1 MPKRARTLLLLLA
14 LIIPGYP
21 AKAVSLTDI
30 DRAMDPIYTAAENA
44 CTYTGG
50 FSGWGWTCSVYDSLR
65 TLRRFVYSFE
75 GQARDLAVRAAK
87 SSFAGIMEAVGAQP
101 FMQTINDYAE
111 RINASADY
119 WFERFPDDL
128 AEDVSDVFYDLSYE
142 ATDAIFKNET
152 NPYPPLSA
160 PWFYQNLKQHGPLA
174 GVIRLDQAFSTQAY
188 LDEKLRVESGRGTE
202 QEALANLDKRA
213 GLLGQQTV
221 AIAADPGPLGG
232 GGGSNAATSNSAAI
246 SQGTASPLANDVGS
260 NTASGGGGGSLSGFQ
275 PLAYSYKEQAK
286 AAVSSRDLMQIMSSE
301 LADLL
306 SGQAVSAAAIV
317 QSIADQ
323 ARMSLVTNDRLAQL
337 IEMEAS
343 RMQREAAATN
353 EALLQEATRE
363 TLEYLRLASQL
374 AVAQKTLGSFADS
387 DAIEAAMQDFEA
399 CLASPS
405 VCTQ

>member
-1 MPKRARTLLLLLA
+1 MPRKARTLLLLLV
-14 LIIPGYP
+14 LVIPGYP
-21 AKAVSLTDI
+21 AQAVSLTDI
-30 DRAMDPIYTAAENA
+30 DRAMDPVYTVARNA

-50 FSGWGWTCSVYDSLR
+50 YSGWGWTCSVYDSLR

-75 GQARDLAVRAAK
+75 GRARDLAVRAAK

-101 FMQTINDYAE
+101 FMQTINDYAN

-119 WFERFPDDL
+119 WFEKFPNDL
-128 AEDVSDVFYDLSYE
+128 ANDVSNVFYDLSYE

-232 GGGSNAATSNSAAI
+232 EAGGNTGNSGGAATA
-246 SQGTASPLANDVGS
+246 QGTIRPLANDAGN
-260 NTASGGGGGSLSGFQ
+260 NTASGGGGGGIAGFQ
-275 PLAYSYKEQAK
+275 PLAYSYKKQAE
-286 AAVSSRDLMQIMSSE
+286 AAVSSRDLLQIMSSE

-306 SGQAVSAAAIV
+306 SGQAVSTAAIV
-317 QSIADQ
+317 QSVADQ
-323 ARMSLVTNDRLAQL
+323 ARMNLVTNDRLAQL

-343 RMQREAAATN
+343 RMQREAAEAN
-353 EALLQEATRE
+353 EALLQEVTRE
-363 TLEYLRLASQL
+363 TLEYMRLASQL
-374 AVAQKTLGSFADS
+374 AVAQKTLGSFADR

-399 CLASPS
+399 CLTSPQ